1 MAPSKYFASAKG
13 SGSKGDAI
21 DLSDS
26 DDEQPKHTAKR
37 GNGSASMSKSASKT
51 KSPARSK
58 RKSYLED
65 DDDDDF
71 DLVDDVEDVKPVK
84 KAKGSNSKATPT
96 KNTRT
101 SPRKSK
107 AAKDEYLDD
116 EDDDDFYEDEKPSKG
131 KSTAKS
137 AKSTSASSSSKAAA
151 KKEEDTDMGFEEET
165 NKKKEVPAW
174 IMAQKRKAAGPAMPG
189 SKDIPVGK
197 PNCLAGLTL
206 VFTGEL
212 SSISREEATDLAKR
226 YGAKVT
232 GGPSSKTSYVIV
244 GENAGPSKLKKIT
257 DQKLKTLD
265 EDGFLDL
272 IRDKSQGDTKVDEAT
287 QKKLLE
293 EEKKIEKAAKE
304 MQPAKGAVI
313 YDNPLWTVKYAPQS
327 LKDLAG
333 NGGVVTKL
341 QTWLHDWQNSL
352 KANFKK
358 PGKDGMN
365 TCRAVLLSGPP
376 GIGKTSAAHIV
387 AKLEG
392 YTPIE
397 LNASD
402 VRSKKLIEASLKDT
416 ISNSSLDAWQKG
428 GKIDKKMSVDG
439 LNITDR
445 TVMIMDEVDGMSG
458 GDRGGVGAINAL
470 IKKTKVPVIC
480 ICNDQKNQKMRPFD
494 KTAYHL
500 KFIKPDVRQVKQR
513 IMTIAFREKLKI
525 PAEVIEQLVQSA
537 QSDIRLIINML
548 STWSLNKKTMDFD
561 EGKEFGAANAKPGLH
576 TPFTLYGALSSAGMW
591 ASTNRKSLNDKA
603 DYYFQDHS
611 IMPLMVQQNYLH
623 HIPVE
628 VTRLH
633 GKERDVRLIQNVTKA
648 AISISDGDIVDSMI
662 HSSEQHWSL
671 MPLHGIMST
680 VKPMSFTNG
689 NSGNFPSFPAWLGS
703 NSKQQR
709 LVRAAIE
716 LQARLRLVTTASR
729 FEVREQ
735 YLPYFFPRLVRPM
748 LDGKGSDQA
757 ASEIIDFMDD
767 YYLTPEDREI
777 VLELGMGDNDW
788 ESLGKKIPSA
798 TKAAFTRKYNSVSHP
813 IAFYKSAEANKKA
826 KKLVGEPAPDVEEA
840 YEAQEEPGEESDNE
854 GGKTGDQSDDEVDI
868 SKDKF
873 FKQKTS
879 KGKGKAKAGKK

>member
-1 MAPSKYFASAKG
+1 
-13 SGSKGDAI
+13 
-21 DLSDS
+21 
-26 DDEQPKHTAKR
+26 
-37 GNGSASMSKSASKT
+37 
-51 KSPARSK
+51 
-58 RKSYLED
+58 
-65 DDDDDF
+65 
-71 DLVDDVEDVKPVK
+71 
-84 KAKGSNSKATPT
+84 
-96 KNTRT
+96 
-101 SPRKSK
+101 
-107 AAKDEYLDD
+107 
-116 EDDDDFYEDEKPSKG
+116 
-131 KSTAKS
+131 
-137 AKSTSASSSSKAAA
+137 
-151 KKEEDTDMGFEEET
+151 
-165 NKKKEVPAW
+165 
-174 IMAQKRKAAGPAMPG
+174 
-189 SKDIPVGK
+189 
-197 PNCLAGLTL
+197 
-206 VFTGEL
+206 
-212 SSISREEATDLAKR
+212 
-226 YGAKVT
+226 
-232 GGPSSKTSYVIV
+232 
-244 GENAGPSKLKKIT
+244 
-257 DQKLKTLD
+257 
-265 EDGFLDL
+265 
-272 IRDKSQGDTKVDEAT
+272 
-287 QKKLLE
+287 
-293 EEKKIEKAAKE
+293 
-304 MQPAKGAVI
+304 
-313 YDNPLWTVKYAPQS
+313 
-327 LKDLAG
+327 
-333 NGGVVTKL
+333 
-341 QTWLHDWQNSL
+341 
-352 KANFKK
+352 
-358 PGKDGMN
+358 MN
-365 TCRAVLLSGPP
+365 VCRAVLLSGPP

-428 GKIDKKMSVDG
+428 GKIDRKMTVDG

-445 TVMIMDEVDGMSG
+445 TVLIMDEVDGMSG

-470 IKKTKVPVIC
+470 IKKTKVPIIC

-494 KTAYHL
+494 KTAFHL

-591 ASTNRKSLNDKA
+591 APTNKKTLNDKA

-611 IMPLMVQQNYLH
+611 IMPLMVQQNYIH

-628 VTRLH
+628 VTRLN
-633 GKERDVRLIQNVTKA
+633 GKERDVRLLQSITKA
-648 AISISDGDIVDSMI
+648 ANSISDGDIVDSMI

-671 MPLHGIMST
+671 MPLHGIIST
-680 VKPMSFTNG
+680 VKPMSFANG
-689 NSGNFPSFPAWLGS
+689 NSGNFPSFPTWLGS

-709 LVRAAIE
+709 LMRAAIE

-748 LDGKGSDQA
+748 LDGQASDKA
-757 ASEIIDFMDD
+757 AVEIMDFMDE

-777 VLELGMGDNDW
+777 ILELGMGENDW
-788 ESLGKKIPSA
+788 ESLSKKIPSA
-798 TKAAFTRKYNSVSHP
+798 TKSAFTRKYNSTSHP
-813 IAFYKSAEANKKA
+813 IAFYKSAEATKKA

-840 YEAQEEPGEESDNE
+840 YEAQEEPGDEESDNE
-854 GGKTGDQSDDEVDI
+854 GGKKGGQSDDEVDI

-879 KGKGKAKAGKK
+879 KGKGKASKK

>member
-1 MAPSKYFASAKG
+1 MASSKYFASAKG
-13 SGSKGDAI
+13 SGSKADAI

-26 DDEQPKHTAKR
+26 EDEQPKHTSKR
-37 GNGSASMSKSASKT
+37 GNGSTSTSKSAPAA
-51 KSPARSK
+51 KSPAHSK
-58 RKSYLED
+58 RKSYLD

-71 DLVDDVEDVKPVK
+71 EDDYEEDVKPVK
-84 KAKGSNSKATPT
+84 KAKSSGSKATPT
-96 KNTRT
+96 KSARAT
-101 SPRKSK
+101 PRKSK
-107 AAKDEYLDD
+107 AAKDEYLD
-116 EDDDDFYEDEKPSKG
+116 EDDDDDLLEDVKPSKG
-131 KSTAKS
+131 KSS
-137 AKSTSASSSSKAAA
+137 AKPTKAA
-151 KKEEDTDMGFEEET
+151 KKEEDTEMGFEDEAS
-165 NKKKEVPAW
+165 KKKEVPAW
-174 IMAQKRKAAGPAMPG
+174 ILAQKRKAAGPAMPG
-189 SKDIPVGK
+189 SKEIPVGK
-197 PNCLAGLTL
+197 PNCLGGLTL

-212 SSISREEATDLAKR
+212 TSISREEATDLAKR

-232 GGPSSKTSYVIV
+232 GSPSSKTSYVIV

-265 EDGFLDL
+265 EDGFFDL
-272 IRDKSQGDTKVDEAT
+272 IREKSQGDVKVDEAS
-287 QKKLLE
+287 QKKLIE
-293 EEKKIEKAAKE
+293 EQKKIEKAAKE
-304 MQPAKGAVI
+304 MQPAKGAVV

-333 NGGVVTKL
+333 NGSLVTKL

-365 TCRAVLLSGPP
+365 GCRAVLLSGPP

-428 GKIDKKMSVDG
+428 GKIDRTMSVDG

-445 TVMIMDEVDGMSG
+445 TVLIMDEVDGMSG

-494 KTAYHL
+494 KTAFHL

-525 PAEVIEQLVQSA
+525 PPEVIEQLVQSA

-591 ASTNRKSLNDKA
+591 APTNKKTLNDKA

-611 IMPLMVQQNYLH
+611 IMPLMVQQNYVH
-623 HIPVE
+623 HIPAE
-628 VTRLH
+628 VTRLS
-633 GKERDVRLIQNVTKA
+633 GKERDVRLMQSITKA
-648 AISISDGDIVDSMI
+648 ASSISDGDIVDSMI

-671 MPLHGIMST
+671 MPLHGIIST
-680 VKPMSFTNG
+680 VKPMSFANG
-689 NSGNFPSFPAWLGS
+689 NSGGFPSFPAWLGS

-709 LVRAAIE
+709 LIRAAIE

-748 LDGKGSDQA
+748 LEKKETDQA
-757 ASEIIDFMDD
+757 AAEIIDFMDD

-777 VLELGMGDNDW
+777 VLELGMGENDW
-788 ESLGKKIPSA
+788 EALGKKIPSA
-798 TKAAFTRKYNSVSHP
+798 TKAAFTRKYNAASHP
-813 IAFYKSAEANKKA
+813 IAFYKSAEAKQKA

-840 YEAQEEPGEESDNE
+840 YEAQEEPGDEESDNE
-854 GGKTGDQSDDEVDI
+854 GGKKGSDDEVDI

>member
-1 MAPSKYFASAKG
+1 MAPSKYFDSSKG
-13 SGSKGDAI
+13 SGSKGNAI

-26 DDEQPKHTAKR
+26 EDEQPKNTSKR
-37 GNGSASMSKSASKT
+37 GNGSASASKSAPTT

-58 RKSYLED
+58 RKSYLD

-71 DLVDDVEDVKPVK
+71 DFVEKEDVKAVK
-84 KAKGSNSKATPT
+84 KSKGSSSKATPT
-96 KNTRT
+96 KNART
-101 SPRKSK
+101 SPHKSK
-107 AAKDEYLDD
+107 VAKEEYADE
-116 EDDDDFYEDEKPSKG
+116 EDDDDFYEDEKPTKG
-131 KSTAKS
+131 KSNVKAAKS
-137 AKSTSASSSSKAAA
+137 AAASTSSKAAS
-151 KKEEDTDMGFEEET
+151 KKEEDTDMGFEEEAK
-165 NKKKEVPAW
+165 KKKEPPAW
-174 IMAQKRKAAGPAMPG
+174 IMAQKRKADGPAMPG
-189 SKDIPVGK
+189 SKEIPVGK
-197 PNCLAGLTL
+197 PNCLAGMTL

-212 SSISREEATDLAKR
+212 SSISRDEATDLAKR

-232 GGPSSKTSYVIV
+232 GAPSSKTTYVIV
-244 GENAGPSKLKKIT
+244 GENAGPSKLKKIEA
-257 DQKLKTLD
+257 QKLQTLD

-272 IRDKSQGDTKVDEAT
+272 IRQKSAGDIKVDEAT
-287 QKKLLE
+287 KKKLVE
-293 EEKKIEKAAKE
+293 EQKKIEKAAKE
-304 MQPAKGAVI
+304 MQPAKGAVV
-313 YDNPLWTVKYAPQS
+313 YDNPLWTVKYAPQT

-333 NGGVVTKL
+333 NGGIVTKL

-358 PGKDGMN
+358 PGKEGMN
-365 TCRAVLLSGPP
+365 VCRAVLLSGPP

-428 GKIDKKMSVDG
+428 GKIDRKMTVDG

-445 TVMIMDEVDGMSG
+445 TVLIMDEVDGMSG

-470 IKKTKVPVIC
+470 IKKTKVPIIC

-494 KTAYHL
+494 KTAFHL

-591 ASTNRKSLNDKA
+591 APTNKKTLNDKA

-611 IMPLMVQQNYLH
+611 IMPLMVQQNYIH

-628 VTRLH
+628 VTRLN
-633 GKERDVRLIQNVTKA
+633 GKERDVRLLQSITKA
-648 AISISDGDIVDSMI
+648 ANSISDGDIVDSMI

-671 MPLHGIMST
+671 MPLHGIIST
-680 VKPMSFTNG
+680 VKPMSFANG
-689 NSGNFPSFPAWLGS
+689 NSGNFPSFPTWLGS

-709 LVRAAIE
+709 LMRAAIE

-748 LDGKGSDQA
+748 LDGQASDKA
-757 ASEIIDFMDD
+757 AVEIMDFMDE

-777 VLELGMGDNDW
+777 ILELGMGENDW
-788 ESLGKKIPSA
+788 ESLSKKIPSA
-798 TKAAFTRKYNSVSHP
+798 TKSAFTRKYNSTSHP
-813 IAFYKSAEANKKA
+813 IAFYKSAEATKKA

-840 YEAQEEPGEESDNE
+840 YEAQEEPGDEESDNE
-854 GGKTGDQSDDEVDI
+854 GGKKGGQSDDEVDI

-879 KGKGKAKAGKK
+879 KGKGKASKK